1 MVNRV
6 LFAILHPLWRLID
19 AFLPKYP
26 DYWAFATHHLHTDR
40 FVENQRAVFEHIK
53 NDASIRKIIFFR
65 GPTPDLAISGGVRYE
80 IVRLGSWR
88 SFLLLVR
95 CRVLFVTHSISMDF
109 SLRWGQRQFSVLKLD
124 MRQRIVVNLWHGI
137 PLKRLLYAAN
147 EETLRHTDRV
157 KYRFEERK
165 HYAGLI
171 ASSDIDGY
179 AMAAMFYPANYRQ
192 VWVTGLP
199 RNDFLLQEESL
210 LPGYI
215 RDSIKRIRDIRR
227 DRKLIVYAPT
237 YRQTDVSE
245 QAFYYQF
252 SDQEIAK
259 LQALLRAN
267 NAILGY
273 RPHYF
278 KNSSQYFNLD
288 KYIDDELI
296 FDFSQAKVPEFS
308 ALARECELLVTD
320 YSSVFIE
327 TLYLGK
333 PAICFAYDLEHYKS
347 SQDGLLYD
355 LSLVFPGPACTNFE
369 GLLEHL
375 GQALQT
381 PAHRQ
386 TEKIQDLQ
394 KFFFNFRDTA
404 NAERVIQRTKN
415 LCMSNSS
422 HT

>member
-1 MVNRV
+1 MLKRF
-6 LFAILHPLWRLID
+6 LFSLLHPAWRAID
-19 AFLPKYP
+19 ALTRKQP
-26 DYWAFATHHLHTDR
+26 DYWAFATHHLHTGR
-40 FVENQRAVFEHIK
+40 FIENQRAIFEHVK
-53 NDASIRKIIFFR
+53 NDESIRKIIFYR
-65 GPTPDLAISGGVRYE
+65 GPTPNLEIEGGIRYE
-80 IVRLGSWR
+80 AVRLGSLR
-88 SFLLLVR
+88 SFLLLAR
-95 CRVLFVTHSISMDF
+95 CKVLFVTHSISMDF
-109 SLRWGQRQFSVLKLD
+109 SLRWGGRQFSILKLN

-147 EETLRHTDRV
+147 EETLKHTDRIQ
-157 KYRFEERK
+157 YRFEERK

-171 ASSDIDGY
+171 ASSDIDSY

-210 LPGYI
+210 LPVYI
-215 RDSIKRIRDIRR
+215 RDSIKRIRDIRKN
-227 DRKLIVYAPT
+227 RKLIVYAPT
-237 YRQTDVSE
+237 YRQTDVSD

-259 LQALLRAN
+259 LQVLLHAN

-308 ALARECELLVTD
+308 ALARECDLLVTD

-355 LSLVFPGPACTNFE
+355 LSLVFPGPACTDFE

-375 GQALQT
+375 GRALQT
-381 PAHRQ
+381 PAPRQ
-386 TEKIQDLQ
+386 TQKIQDIQ

-404 NAERVIQRTKN
+404 NAERVVQRIKN
-415 LCMSNSS
+415 LCITNSS